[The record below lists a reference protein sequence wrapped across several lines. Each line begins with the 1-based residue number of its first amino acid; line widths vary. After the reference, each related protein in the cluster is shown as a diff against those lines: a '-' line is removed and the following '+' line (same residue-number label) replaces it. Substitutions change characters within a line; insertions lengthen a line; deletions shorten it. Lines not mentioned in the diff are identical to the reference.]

1 MSFVLLSFI
10 VMVYVEDAHCFQSL
24 KGLPNQAAEPRHLHS
39 ASAGWGCW
47 MLLRQD
53 AAGCRRMPQVSVSVP
68 LQELVKDHRFSLQ
81 TRDAGAVLSG
91 HFCVSTMSR

>member
-1 MSFVLLSFI
+1 MHIAFKVKGG
-10 VMVYVEDAHCFQSL
+10 L

-53 AAGCRRMPQVSVSVP
+53 TAGYRRMPQVSEGSVSV

-91 HFCVSTMSR
+91 LRWISGVDQHSGSSYDIL